1 MGFDFHLSATGLQL
15 IEINT
20 SAGGLLFNV
29 ALARAQEVC
38 CAAMDEALRAHTRLD
53 TLPPPLGVSGF

>member
-29 ALARAQEVC
+29 ALAHAQE
-38 CAAMDEALRAHTRLD
+38 AFRAHTRLD
-53 TLPPPLGVSGF
+53 TLPPP